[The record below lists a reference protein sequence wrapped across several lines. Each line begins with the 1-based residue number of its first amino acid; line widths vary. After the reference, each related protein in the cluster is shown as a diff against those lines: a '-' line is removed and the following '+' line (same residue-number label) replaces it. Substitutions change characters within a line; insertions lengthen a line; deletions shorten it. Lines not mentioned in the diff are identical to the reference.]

1 MSSPL
6 HRLLSTAS
14 LVSRI
19 PIRLRSEPDFSGADF
34 WMPIIGLG
42 AGACACGGALV
53 GSVLF
58 GPGPLAALLGMAA
71 QYLPFNLF
79 HLDGLLD
86 TADAMGAQG
95 DAERRRSVLK
105 DPRIG
110 SFALF
115 AGFMAL
121 SARLAASSSLVSSGA
136 PLAWG
141 AFLLAPVAGRFAA
154 LIVTAAA
161 EPFAGGGL
169 ASLLGRPSLQKAAVG
184 YALGAIPAAILF
196 GASEGPFGAMAAII
210 IGGSA
215 ALVSGLLAGRW
226 YARHMDGY
234 SGDALGAAV
243 ELGELFVLLAALI
256 MMR

>member
-6 HRLLSTAS
+6 HRLLSTSS
-14 LVSRI
+14 LISRI
-19 PIRLRSEPDFSGADF
+19 PVRLCSEPDFSGADF
-34 WMPIIGLG
+34 WMPIVGLG
-42 AGACACGGALV
+42 AGACACGGALL
-53 GSVLF
+53 GSALF
-58 GPGPLAALLGMAA
+58 GPGLLAALAAMAA

-79 HLDGLLD
+79 HLDGFLD
-86 TADAMGAQG
+86 TADAMGVPG
-95 DAERRRSVLK
+95 DAEARRTVLK

-115 AGFMAL
+115 AGFMGL
-121 SARLAASSSLVSSGA
+121 STRLAASSSLLSSGA

-154 LIVTAAA
+154 LVVTGAA

-169 ASLLGRPSLQKAAVG
+169 ASLIGKPSLVKAAMG
-184 YALGAIPAAILF
+184 YAIGAIPAAILF
-196 GASEGPFGAMAAII
+196 GASHGPLGAAVAII
-210 IGGSA
+210 IGGLA

-226 YARHMDGY
+226 YARHMGGY

-243 ELGELFVLLAALI
+243 EMGELVVLLAASI
-256 MMR
+256 ITH